1 MSSADHESESAG
13 SELSSSKTSIFA
25 TAFLIAVVLLG
36 TSSLEFYSSALPV
49 NPSGSRPASFSTS
62 ISSLGLQLSVF
73 LNATAIRRYSALGVH
88 MEVLNTLDRNVSAFP
103 GQLNADISD
112 WNSYDFICSI
122 NIAESLLG
130 FALFKGNYSPANISM
145 AGSPLQ
151 LAPFVSTACP
161 AFPYPQETIFKP
173 LSHMLA
179 TLDGPRAGISL
190 NVTSE
195 QCVSLPPSLHE
206 CGPAHG
212 LFGYWNTRGFLSPD
226 AATFRS
232 PYFQY
237 LVPGVYTL
245 VVADAWGQA
254 LYAHFDVL

>member
-1 MSSADHESESAG
+1 MTLTFLTGFGRQRAIDHCLVGYDPAFKDMLDSKSAAKLGISKREYFRRK
-13 SELSSSKTSIFA
+13 ELA
-25 TAFLIAVVLLG
+25 
-36 TSSLEFYSSALPV
+36 
-49 NPSGSRPASFSTS
+49 
-62 ISSLGLQLSVF
+62 
-73 LNATAIRRYSALGVH
+73 
-88 MEVLNTLDRNVSAFP
+88 DR
-103 GQLNADISD
+103 
-112 WNSYDFICSI
+112 
-122 NIAESLLG
+122 
-130 FALFKGNYSPANISM
+130 
-145 AGSPLQ
+145 
-151 LAPFVSTACP
+151 ACP

-254 LYAHFDVL
+254 LYAHFDVI